1 MTTRILSD
9 QTLDARGMDC
19 PLPILQTRK
28 LMQQLTSG
36 ATLLVL
42 ATDPGSVLD
51 FQAYCRMTGNQLL
64 EMSETG
70 DEFHFLI
77 RKSG

>member
-28 LMQQLTSG
+28 LMQQLSSG